1 MAYEH
6 KQHKVIIKQVVEGVL
21 NTAEY
26 DFKTYEDAFNFVQN
40 TTADTKLIYNSDDEL
55 IWSNTN

>member
-6 KQHKVIIKQVVEGVL
+6 KYHKVIIKQVIEGVL

-26 DFKTYEDAFNFVQN
+26 DFKTYEDAFSFAQN
-40 TTADTKLIYNSDDEL
+40 INADTKLIYNSDDQL
-55 IWSNTN
+55 IWSTPN